1 MCTYFEWSFH
11 RNFHL
16 NSKLNYFRFVIGTG
30 TSKNWIKITY
40 KVFCNVYSTFNLN
53 VFSDESLTLFTPCL
67 ANCETKT
74 QSLLLKINFI
84 CRYNYNDKN
93 VDVND
98 FQINVYSS
106 FQIIIVIKKTA
117 GGFWRRVIVLK
128 KILRTNRETSF
139 IIKLEKWKPDDV
151 TSRLK
156 HTPTSSQKIAHE
168 S

>member
-1 MCTYFEWSFH
+1 VCTYFEWSFH

-74 QSLLLKINFI
+74 QLLLLKINFV

-106 FQIIIVIKKTA
+106 FQIIIVIKKTT

-128 KILRTNRETSF
+128 KNS
-139 IIKLEKWKPDDV
+139 
-151 TSRLK
+151 
-156 HTPTSSQKIAHE
+156 
-168 S
+168 